1 MKKNIL
7 IIAFATAGIML
18 AACGGNKQDAADG
31 SGDSTAQTETAADS
45 ARTDSL
51 AAGANDSAAVKD
63 TANAGKAQD
72 AAKATQAGLPL
83 AQIVK
88 YANEFQQNVYNS
100 DIKSANKKFIARM
113 KALGYSETFF
123 TSDGDECAATFARG
137 CTAADDGKFQKV
149 NGDDASTVN
158 VNVYMDGLGVGVRFV
173 NKDYLVAAK
182 QYAKKVDGEVT
193 KEKQGWAFDYYTGE

>member
-18 AACGGNKQDAADG
+18 AACGGNKQDAANG
-31 SGDSTAQTETAADS
+31 GGDSTAQTEAVGDS
-45 ARTDSL
+45 AQTADSL
-51 AAGANDSAAVKD
+51 AAGAKDSAAVKD
-63 TANAGKAQD
+63 TAKAD
-72 AAKATQAGLPL
+72 KAAAQTTQASLPL

-88 YANEFQQNVYNS
+88 YMDEFQQNAYNS
-100 DIKSANKKFIARM
+100 DHKSANKKLIARM

-123 TSDGDECAATFARG
+123 TSNGDECAATFARG
-137 CTAADDGKFQKV
+137 CTAANDGKFQKV

-158 VNVYMDGLGVGVRFV
+158 VNVYMDGLGVGIRFV

-182 QYAKKVDGEVT
+182 QYAKKLGAEVT
-193 KEKQGWAFDYYTGE
+193 KEKQGWQFGYYTGE